1 VYMIR
6 AYGWEAGRNI
16 AYEYDKKGKITSWEG
31 ELIPREIIE
40 HEYFSHEL
48 DAIEALSDE
57 TASLNAEIE
66 DLRGDSDPDDEL
78 PPETLKTIS
87 RKENEARKL
96 SREAKRLRKELDEA
110 VIKKY
115 KDLSVDEIKRLLF
128 NAKWLARLS
137 HDISIEI
144 DGVMNECMSRLMKI
158 AERYGRTL
166 VEIEKDTDESRDA
179 VRNALGRMG
188 YVW

>member
-1 VYMIR
+1 M
-6 AYGWEAGRNI
+6 I

-31 ELIPREIIE
+31 ELIPREIIAW
-40 HEYFSHEL
+40 EYFQREV
-48 DAIEALSDE
+48 DEIAEVFPDEIEHLY
-57 TASLNAEIE
+57 LEIE
-66 DLRGDSDPDDEL
+66 DLRGDSESDEDL
-78 PPETLKTIS
+78 PPEILKAIS
-87 RKENEARKL
+87 RKEKEIKALQKA
-96 SREAKRLRKELDEA
+96 SRELQKKLDGA

-115 KDLSVDEIKRLLF
+115 GDLSVDEIKRLLF

-144 DGVMNECMSRLMKI
+144 DGVMNECLSRLMII

-166 VEIEKDTDESRDA
+166 VEIENDTDESREA